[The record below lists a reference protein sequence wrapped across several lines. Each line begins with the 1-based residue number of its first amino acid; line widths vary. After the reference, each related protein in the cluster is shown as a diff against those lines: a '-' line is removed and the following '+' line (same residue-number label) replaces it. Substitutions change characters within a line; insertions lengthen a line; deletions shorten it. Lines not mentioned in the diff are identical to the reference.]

1 MDKISEKINII
12 FWKLVEIISLKLSDG
27 KKPPPETNVIVKFN
41 ELKSRTPVTFNKD
54 KNIKLKTQ

>member
-41 ELKSRTPVTFNKD
+41 ELKSLTPE
-54 KNIKLKTQ
+54 KLKIIRLEKLNIM